1 MEPSPSR
8 PCVTGM
14 GVVTPIGSDLDSFWS
29 ALLSGKPGSGP
40 VRAFDTSGLNHRTG
54 CEVGEYP
61 FADRLRRH
69 LLGGR
74 ATQHALCAADQALAA
89 AGLGEIPEGDP
100 GVGLVV
106 GTTMGDVS
114 EFEQER
120 AAHPDRGVSTG
131 DLRTL
136 ARGSLD
142 VMARSLAR
150 FCRLSRPA
158 VTVPA
163 ACAAGAYAVGMAASL
178 VSRGECRIAL
188 AVGCE
193 SFSRL
198 AFLGFARVGAMS
210 PDLCRPF
217 SRGRA
222 GLLLGEGAAALVVES
237 EASARARGAEPVG
250 YVDGLGLSCDAFHVT
265 GPHPEGLG
273 AARAMADALERAHLD
288 PEKIDYVNAHGTG
301 TALNDKA
308 ESLAVRKVFGER
320 AADLPVSSIK
330 SLTGHMMGAS
340 GAAEA
345 VASLLA
351 LRHGVIPPTWNWEAP
366 DPECDVDCVP
376 NAPREGRL
384 RHVLSNSYAF
394 GGNNASLVL
403 TSPAA

>member
-1 MEPSPSR
+1 M
-8 PCVTGM
+8 
-14 GVVTPIGSDLDSFWS
+14 VTPIGSDLDSFWS

-40 VRAFDTSGLNHRTG
+40 VRSFDASGLNHRIG
-54 CEVGEYP
+54 CEVGDYHLP
-61 FADRLRRH
+61 DRLRRCV
-69 LLGGR
+69 LGGR
-74 ATQHALCAADQALAA
+74 ATEHALYAADQALAD
-89 AGLGEIPEGDP
+89 AGLGELPAGDP
-100 GVGLVV
+100 AVGLVV

-120 AAHPDRGVSTG
+120 AAHADRDVSTA

-142 VMARSLAR
+142 VMARSLAG

-163 ACAAGAYAVGMAASL
+163 ACAAGTYAVGMAASL
-178 VSRGECRIAL
+178 VARGECRMVL

-210 PDLCRPF
+210 PDVCRPF

-237 EASARARGAEPVG
+237 EASARARGAAPVG

-273 AARAMADALERAHLD
+273 AARAMVDALGRARLA

-301 TALNDKA
+301 TSLNDKA
-308 ESLAVRKVFGER
+308 ESLAVRKVFGEH
-320 AADLPVSSIK
+320 AADLPISSIK
-330 SLTGHMMGAS
+330 ALTGHMMGAS

-351 LRHGVIPPTWNWEAP
+351 LRNGVIPPTWNWEEP
-366 DPECDVDCVP
+366 DPECEVDCVP
-376 NAPREGRL
+376 NAPRKRRL

-394 GGNNASLVL
+394 GGSNASLVL